1 MKTKLPNFLIVGAAK
16 SGTTSL
22 HNYLNQHPDIF
33 MPTLNAKGIKIK
45 EPQFLVRNLV
55 KKRLHH
61 GVWTWEE
68 YKSLF
73 EGAGNYKLVGE
84 SSVFYLY
91 YYQEAIQEIKNRL
104 GSKVKIIIMLRN
116 PINRAYSAYQHVS
129 RGLTEQLTFEKAL
142 QIEEERLDQD
152 KFLTP
157 MVMYK
162 DMGMY
167 YKMVKA
173 YLESFDNVHI
183 ILYKD
188 FSNDT
193 EEEIKKVFCFL
204 GVNESKKVDFT
215 TRYNVGG
222 RRWKNRII
230 KKIFTKEYKLKLALK
245 SKLPRQLRKE
255 IRGKLVRPF
264 TKNVLPMK
272 KKTRGYLKEYFREDV
287 KRLTILINKN
297 LTNWIK

>member
-1 MKTKLPNFLIVGAAK
+1 
-16 SGTTSL
+16 
-22 HNYLNQHPDIF
+22 
-33 MPTLNAKGIKIK
+33 
-45 EPQFLVRNLV
+45 
-55 KKRLHH
+55 
-61 GVWTWEE
+61 
-68 YKSLF
+68 
-73 EGAGNYKLVGE
+73 
-84 SSVFYLY
+84 
-91 YYQEAIQEIKNRL
+91 
-104 GSKVKIIIMLRN
+104 MLRN

-142 QIEEERLDQD
+142 QIEEERLDKD